1 MNAGKALAGKTAA
14 GAWQSGG
21 RRLFSRSD
29 VRCANRQT
37 RLFEQIPEQIL
48 VARLWQRP
56 QDFLHISS
64 KKVDAMN
71 SKIRHIHMI
80 GIGGA
85 GMSGIAEV
93 LLNLGYEISGSDMSD
108 SAVVR
113 RLRELG
119 ARVAVGHAAENVGDV
134 QVLVKSTAISDDN
147 PELVEGR
154 ARNIAIIP
162 RAEMLAELMRL
173 RQGIAIA
180 GTHGKTTTT
189 SLTASIFDTAGL
201 DPTVI
206 IGGRLNVYGTNAH
219 LGHGDYLI
227 AEADES
233 DGSFLCLLPIINVVT
248 NVDEDHLDYY
258 KSREAIDAAFVQFMN
273 NVPFYGINVV
283 CGDDPGVCALLPRV
297 KRPVLTYGFAEGNH
311 LRAVPLESG
320 LTSRFEV
327 WREGEKLG
335 EVSLPQPGRHNV
347 LNALASIGAALE
359 ADISFNRCAAGLS
372 SFGGVGRR
380 FEFKGEKDGVTVV
393 DDYGHHPAEIAATLA
408 TARQVFPGRRLIG
421 GLSAAPFHPHSGP
434 FRRILQGFRQ
444 RGQGAPDGNLPR
456 FRKTHSRRFRP
467 KSGPGHTA
475 GFRHAGGLFSDP
487 GRADRGPAGHS
498 APGRRAADSGC
509 RQHYAPGS
517 GMAGRKRACVKSC
530 ALVFQSGQRC
540 AWAARP

>member
-1 MNAGKALAGKTAA
+1 
-14 GAWQSGG
+14 
-21 RRLFSRSD
+21 
-29 VRCANRQT
+29 
-37 RLFEQIPEQIL
+37 
-48 VARLWQRP
+48 
-56 QDFLHISS
+56 
-64 KKVDAMN
+64 
-71 SKIRHIHMI
+71 MI

-93 LLNLGYEISGSDMSD
+93 LLNLGYEISGSDVSD

-134 QVLVKSTAISDDN
+134 QVLVRSTAISDDN

-206 IGGRLNVYGTNAH
+206 IGGRLNAYGTNAH

-258 KSREAIDAAFVQFMN
+258 KSREGIDAAFVQFMN

-283 CGDDPGVCALLPRV
+283 CGDDPGVRALLPRV
-297 KRPVLTYGFAEGNH
+297 KRPVLTYGFAEGNQ

-320 LTSRFEV
+320 LKSRFEV

-335 EVSLPQPGRHNV
+335 EVCLPQPGRHNI

-359 ADISFNRCAAGLS
+359 ADISFSRCAAGLN

-408 TARQVFPGRRLIG
+408 TARQVFPGRRIV
-421 GLSAAPFHPHSGP
+421 AAFQPHRFSRTQAHFGEFCKVFDSVDMLLLTEIYAASEKPVPGVSGQSLAQGIQQVSSTP
-434 FRRILQGFRQ
+434 VSYFQTLDALAQALPGVLRRGDVLLTL
-444 RGQGAPDGNLPR
+444 GAGTITRL
-456 FRKTHSRRFRP
+456 
-467 KSGPGHTA
+467 
-475 GFRHAGGLFSDP
+475 
-487 GRADRGPAGHS
+487 GPAWLEGNGH
-498 APGRRAADSGC
+498 A
-509 RQHYAPGS
+509 
-517 GMAGRKRACVKSC
+517 
-530 ALVFQSGQRC
+530 
-540 AWAARP
+540 